1 MLKLGKHPG
10 RLSRRLAPMA
20 VVVAALAGAVI
31 PAIAGTSSTSA
42 VVAISPCRNPNPVL
56 VPPWCAHL
64 PFSV

>member
-1 MLKLGKHPG
+1 MLKLSKHPG

-31 PAIAGTSSTSA
+31 PAIAGTASASA
-42 VVAISPCRNPNPVL
+42 VVAISPCRNPNPIL

-64 PFSV
+64 PVTL